1 MEKQL
6 PADVDF
12 QLLDLL
18 PIICREITPERIY
31 GKNELLLII
40 LPNDIKKSHCDLKS
54 ILAGIIGKFQYAF
67 CHIAELTKF
76 LNEGNLFFS
85 IFCIE
90 ENLLYCSN
98 RSKPPLPLSEKM
110 NTVANN
116 ATDTF
121 YSGHSKA
128 KGFLAGAAF
137 FIGIQNFPLA
147 AFMLHQA
154 MESSIR
160 TAILVLEQQEV
171 KSHTL
176 SELNQHLKRFGLL
189 QTSFITAR
197 NERDRFLL
205 ERLET
210 AYVSAR
216 YTSCYRISYHDLLDL
231 QAQVST
237 FILDL
242 KQAFENMIVQ
252 FISSGSLKKMHHH
265 DKENGWN
272 KE

>member
-6 PADVDF
+6 HAEVEL
-12 QLLDLL
+12 QLPNLL
-18 PIICREITPERIY
+18 PDICREIDPERVY
-31 GKNELLLII
+31 GNNDLLVFI
-40 LPNDIKKSHCDLKS
+40 LPNQFQKSQSECKT
-54 ILAGIIGKFQYAF
+54 ILAGLMGMFQYVFLHA
-67 CHIAELTKF
+67 AELTKY
-76 LNEGNLFFS
+76 LNEGHLFYS
-85 IFCIE
+85 TFCIE
-90 ENLLYCSN
+90 ENLLYSSN
-98 RSKPPLPLSEKM
+98 RSKPPLPLSGRM
-110 NTVANN
+110 NTVTKN

-121 YSGHSKA
+121 YSGYNKA

-137 FIGIQNFPLA
+137 FVGIQNFPLA

-154 MESSIR
+154 MESSLR
-160 TAILVLEQQEV
+160 TAIIVLEQQEV
-171 KSHTL
+171 KTHVL

-189 QTSFITAR
+189 QTSFLSAR

-231 QAQVST
+231 QALVST
-237 FILDL
+237 FIIDL
-242 KQAFENMIVQ
+242 KQFFENMIVQ
-252 FISSGSLKKMHHH
+252 FISSCSLNKIHHH

-272 KE
+272 KK